1 MRKNGFL
8 WIVLLLVVLLGVAYF
23 AWKNID
29 TLKSEAA
36 ATVVETSEL
45 RVMDLEKSKIDFS
58 PLVSAILYSHISEE
72 DLPLTLSFKTICP
85 PDFLS
90 ADTLWAG
97 FEHAGVRLVAPVGT
111 TVLNETEES
120 LLCEMTMIY
129 EISGLKQ
136 QMSDMEIMEFLK
148 SLPNHIRKE
157 NVFLGDSEKRNIFKE
172 KGWQPF
178 VAKENMAK

>member
-1 MRKNGFL
+1 MKKNGFL
-8 WIVLLLVVLLGVAYF
+8 WVVLLLVVLLGVVYF

-29 TLKSEAA
+29 TLKSEIS

-85 PDFLS
+85 PDFLG

-111 TVLNETEES
+111 TILNETGES

-129 EISGLKQ
+129 EVSELKQ

-148 SLPNHIRKE
+148 SMPNHIRKE
-157 NVFLGDSEKRNIFKE
+157 NVFLGSSDKKEVFEE
-172 KGWQPF
+172 KGWQPLT
-178 VAKENMAK
+178 AKENMAK